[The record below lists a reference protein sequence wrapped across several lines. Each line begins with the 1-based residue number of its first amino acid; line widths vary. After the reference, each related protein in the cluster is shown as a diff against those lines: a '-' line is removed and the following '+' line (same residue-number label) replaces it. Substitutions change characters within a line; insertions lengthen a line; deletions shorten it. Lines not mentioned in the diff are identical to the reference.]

1 MKRFLQLKN
10 LLGRERPAPRYRY
23 AKGASDPAPIPARP
37 TLPPPTVLSL
47 INNKGGVG
55 KTTLAVNLA
64 AALSLRTRVLLIDL
78 DSQGSA
84 SLSLQPA
91 SEDAASEDVASEDA
105 ASLVRVLCDGG
116 DVRAAVRTTAVPGL
130 DLISGG
136 IEMIQGMKRLANLP
150 GAPLRL
156 REALAPLRQR
166 YGFIFI
172 DCAPTFTIFSH
183 NALLASD
190 AYVIPLLPHHLAIE
204 GMGNLFRTLQR
215 LQDAEHPFPPLL
227 GIVLSMVDYR
237 DPSTF
242 ERVTYLRKH
251 FRDRVMLSEIPFH
264 IEAAEA
270 PEQAQSIF
278 EYAHDPRIAE
288 SYWALSKEILHRSLQ
303 LARKTGPDPVSRRV
317 S

>member
-1 MKRFLQLKN
+1 MKRFLHLKS

-23 AKGASDPAPIPARP
+23 AKGASDPAPIPARA

-91 SEDAASEDVASEDA
+91 PAPEDA
-105 ASLVRVLCDGG
+105 ASLVSVLCDGR
-116 DVRAAVRTTAVPGL
+116 DVHDAVRTTEVPGL
-130 DLISGG
+130 DLLSGG
-136 IEMIQGMKRLANLP
+136 IDMIEGMKRLANLP
-150 GAPLRL
+150 DAPLRL
-156 REALAPLRQR
+156 REAIVPLRET

-204 GMGNLFRTLQR
+204 GMGNLFRTLKH
-215 LQDAEHPFPPLL
+215 LQDPAHPFPPLL

-251 FRDRVMLSEIPFH
+251 FRDRVMLSEVPFH

-278 EYAHDPRIAE
+278 DYAHDPRIAE

-303 LARKTGPDPVSRRV
+303 LAQKTGRVPVPDRAG
-317 S
+317 

>member
-1 MKRFLQLKN
+1 MKRFLQLKS
-10 LLGRERPAPRYRY
+10 LLGRDRPAPRYRY

-37 TLPPPTVLSL
+37 TLPPPTVLAL

-64 AALSLRTRVLLIDL
+64 AALSLRTRVLVIDL

-84 SLSLQPA
+84 SLSLKAEPA
-91 SEDAASEDVASEDA
+91 PEDAAT
-105 ASLVRVLCDGG
+105 LVSVLCDGR
-116 DVRAAVRTTAVPGL
+116 DVHEAVRTTEAPGL

-136 IEMIQGMKRLANLP
+136 IDMIEGMKRLANLP
-150 GAPLRL
+150 DAPLRL
-156 REALAPLRQR
+156 REALAPLRET

-190 AYVIPLLPHHLAIE
+190 AYVVPLLPHHLAIE
-204 GMGNLFRTLQR
+204 GMGNLFRTLKR
-215 LQDAEHPFPPLL
+215 LQNPAHPFPPLL

-242 ERVTYLRKH
+242 ERVRYLRKH
-251 FRDRVMLSEIPFH
+251 FRDRVMLSEVPFH

-270 PEQAQSIF
+270 PERAQSIF

-288 SYWALSKEILHRSLQ
+288 SYWALSKEILHRCFQ
-303 LARKTGPDPVSRRV
+303 LAQKSGRAPAPEHTG
-317 S
+317 